1 MIYLNLA
8 VLSFLSLAVLRML
21 RDYYLV
27 KWRGNGRYFI
37 FFAVNA
43 VVSYFYSVTY
53 EINCGRVGPCAGE
66 VTAGETMMALFPT
79 FIHLYASVDALKAT
93 R

>member
-1 MIYLNLA
+1 MIYLDLA
-8 VLSFLSLAVLRML
+8 VLSFLSLACLRML

-27 KWRGNGRYFI
+27 EWRGNGRYFL
-37 FFAVNA
+37 FFIVNMVA
-43 VVSYFYSVTY
+43 SYFYGVVY
-53 EINCGRVGPCAGE
+53 EINCGRTGPCAGE

-79 FIHLYASVDALKAT
+79 FLHLVAGVDALKAT

>member
-1 MIYLNLA
+1 MIYLDLA
-8 VLSFLSLAVLRML
+8 ILSFLSLASLRML

-27 KWRGNGRYFI
+27 QWRGNGRLFLFFI
-37 FFAVNA
+37 VNI
-43 VVSYFYSVTY
+43 VVSYFYGVVY
-53 EINCGRVGPCAGE
+53 EINCGRTGPCAGE

-79 FIHLYASVDALKAT
+79 FIHLSAGIDALKAT